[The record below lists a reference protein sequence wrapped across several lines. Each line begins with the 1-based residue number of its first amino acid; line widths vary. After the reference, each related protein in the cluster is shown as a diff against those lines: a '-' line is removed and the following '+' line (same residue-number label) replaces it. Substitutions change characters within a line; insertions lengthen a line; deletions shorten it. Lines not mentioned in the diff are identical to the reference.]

1 MRSGICCYR
10 GQHGALPWPC
20 CRGVGS
26 LYGCFSTFPWGS
38 LKNSW
43 HNFDWPT
50 NLRVFLIDG
59 YRVMSLVNICD
70 FRTCNEVWTSYVA
83 CKKLTPWVWLQAL
96 YELPTACKQFVF
108 QLRTFLEEFCLYH
121 VNICMYIY
129 PCIDTH
135 LRVSV
140 CLALYLITS
149 GGKTLQDSSVAA
161 SL

>member
-1 MRSGICCYR
+1 MGLC
-10 GQHGALPWPC
+10 HGLAA
-20 CRGVGS
+20 GVWAVCMAASPPSHEGHWKTVDTTLTDRQIS
-26 LYGCFSTFPWGS
+26 EFSW
-38 LKNSW
+38 L
-43 HNFDWPT
+43 
-50 NLRVFLIDG
+50 
-59 YRVMSLVNICD
+59 MALVNICD

-149 GGKTLQDSSVAA
+149 RGKTLQDSSVAA